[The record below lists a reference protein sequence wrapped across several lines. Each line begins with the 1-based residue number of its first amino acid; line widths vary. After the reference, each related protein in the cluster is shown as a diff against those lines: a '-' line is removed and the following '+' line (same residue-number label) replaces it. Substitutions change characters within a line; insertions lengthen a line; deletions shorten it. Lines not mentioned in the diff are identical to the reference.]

1 LYGFYDFITNT
12 YIGPAMSNIVN
23 FKHLHYFWVVAH
35 QGSIAKA
42 SQILNITPQTISGQL
57 SLLEER
63 FGNPLFEKE
72 GRGLKLTDTG
82 KLVLSYADE
91 IFEIGNE
98 LSNVLRGESING
110 PTKLIVSSASGL
122 PKTIVYKIIKPALRL
137 PNPLNLVSLEGPIK
151 SILADLAIHK
161 VDLVLSDTPAT
172 TTRHSNLYNHFL
184 GEAGLTFYA
193 AANLLDKDEKK
204 FPQCLHHAAILLPT
218 RQYEVRQLVDRWLSQ
233 RNLTPRIYGEFDDS
247 ALMKSFG
254 KAGLGVFFTPSTIEA
269 EVCRDLNVSI
279 IGRTDEIKQ
288 KFYAISA
295 ERRVKNPAIT
305 AIFDSARQSL
315 FHTK

>member
-1 LYGFYDFITNT
+1 MT
-12 YIGPAMSNIVN
+12 NIVN

-42 SQILNITPQTISGQL
+42 SQMLNITPQTISGQL

-72 GRGLKLTDTG
+72 GRGLKLSDTG
-82 KLVLSYADE
+82 KLVLSYADD
-91 IFEIGNE
+91 IFELGNE

-122 PKTIVYKIIKPALRL
+122 PKTIVYKIIEPALRL

-172 TTRHSNLYNHFL
+172 TTLNSNVYNHFL
-184 GEAGLTFYA
+184 GEAGLTFFA
-193 AANLLDKDEKK
+193 ADALLEKHGK
-204 FPQCLHHAAILLPT
+204 NFPASLDDAPLLLPT
-218 RQYEVRQLVDRWLSQ
+218 PQYEVRQLVDRWLSQ
-233 RNLTPRIYGEFDDS
+233 KNITPRICGEFDDS

-254 KAGLGVFFTPSTIEA
+254 KAGLGIFFMPSTIEE
-269 EVCRDLNVSI
+269 EVCRDFDVTI
-279 IGRTDEIKQ
+279 IGRTDEVKQ

-305 AIFDSARQSL
+305 AIFDSARQAL
-315 FHTK
+315 FYTE